1 MQLPRLRQGLI
12 IAVTWTIVITLALA
26 LVARHTTAER
36 RERVMKARLAQSLR
50 SQFAQEGMNR
60 ILTDLGIDI
69 LKQSSGVELLRVSK
83 RTGGHPEGNFVET
96 VVTPT
101 GVVLE
106 DGITLRAACVLLDH
120 RNFGYINGDDLSDPQ
135 VGLRVKRGS
144 SSLDILISLEGSS
157 RTWPHQDV
165 WIEIHGDGGE
175 LVHSAGPICLSDPT
189 LQNLAQALLS
199 R

>member
-1 MQLPRLRQGLI
+1 M
-12 IAVTWTIVITLALA
+12 TWTVVITLALA

-36 RERVMKARLAQSLR
+36 RERVLKARLAQSLG

-60 ILTDLGIDI
+60 ILSDLGIDI

-83 RTGGHPEGNFVET
+83 KTGSHPEGHSDESA
-96 VVTPT
+96 VTPT
-101 GVVLE
+101 GVTLE
-106 DGITLRAACVLLDH
+106 DGVALRAACVLLDH
-120 RNFGYINGDDLSDPQ
+120 RNFGYVNADDLSDPQ

-157 RTWPHQDV
+157 PTRPHQDV
-165 WIEIHGDGGE
+165 WIEIHDEKGE
-175 LVHSAGPICLSDPT
+175 LVHSSGPICLSDPT
-189 LQNLAQALLS
+189 LQNLAEALLS